1 MPLSAAMPV
10 AADLPKDSLGCSTS
24 DLSHDQVLCT
34 ETMVFRRKSAA
45 GLHESR
51 VETPAADRGLLIGVS
66 LVNGHRRRM
75 VEGGRHR
82 DVFFRRGDIYIRDFD
97 SDFSAD
103 FNGYF
108 DFCLIELTPE
118 FRKAADRIVDQPC
131 SGDLGRVMALDDPLL
146 HHLVQAL
153 LPALANPNATNP
165 LFMEQM
171 ATVIGAHLLRRHG
184 VKPGDG
190 ADKVVALA
198 PMAIRR
204 AQEMLVE
211 GEEGRV
217 TIAGIASELG
227 LSRNH
232 FFVAFREATGV
243 TPYQWLLNQRIDHA
257 RRLLRTTELSLAEIA
272 LHCGFADQS
281 HFTRVFGRIEGVSPG
296 RWRERAR

>member
-1 MPLSAAMPV
+1 MRISPIMPAAAQHPR
-10 AADLPKDSLGCSTS
+10 DSLGCFSS
-24 DLSHDQVLCT
+24 DLSRDQVLCT
-34 ETMVFRRKSAA
+34 ETMVFRRKAAA

-51 VETPAADRGLLIGVS
+51 VETPAADRGLLIGIS
-66 LVNGHRRRM
+66 LVNGHRRRVM
-75 VEGGRHR
+75 EGGRYR
-82 DVFFRRGDIYIRDFD
+82 NVFFRRGDIYIRDFD

-103 FNGYF
+103 FDGYF
-108 DFCLIELTPE
+108 DFCLIELTPD
-118 FRKAADRIVDQPC
+118 FWKSADQVVDQPC
-131 SGDLGRVMALDDPLL
+131 GSDLGRVMALDDPVL
-146 HHLVQAL
+146 HHLAQAL
-153 LPALANPNATNP
+153 LPSLAQPNSICPMFA
-165 LFMEQM
+165 EQLS
-171 ATVIGAHLLRRHG
+171 TVISAHLLRRHG
-184 VKPGDG
+184 VKPGDEAG
-190 ADKVVALA
+190 KVVALA

-232 FFVAFREATGV
+232 FFMAFREATGV

>member
-1 MPLSAAMPV
+1 MRISPTMPV
-10 AADLPKDSLGCSTS
+10 AAQRPRDSLGCFSS
-24 DLSHDQVLCT
+24 DLSRDQVLCT
-34 ETMVFRRKSAA
+34 ETMVFRRKSAL
-45 GLHESR
+45 GLHESH
-51 VETPAADRGLLIGVS
+51 VETPAADRGLLIGIS
-66 LVNGHRRRM
+66 LVNGHRRRV
-75 VEGGRHR
+75 VERGRSR
-82 DVFFRRGDIYIRDFD
+82 DVFFRSGDIYIRDFD

-103 FNGYF
+103 FSGYF

-118 FRKAADRIVDQPC
+118 FRQAADRIVDQPG

-153 LPALANPNATNP
+153 LPALANPNATHP

-171 ATVIGAHLLRRHG
+171 STVIGAHLLRRHG
-184 VKPGDG
+184 VRPEEEAG
-190 ADKVVALA
+190 KVVALA

-211 GEEGRV
+211 GEEGRA

-232 FFVAFREATGV
+232 FFTAFREATGV

-257 RRLLRTTELSLAEIA
+257 RRLLRTTELALAEIA